1 MLILSRMNFIMFRDN
16 ELLTGEDETMRQKDI
31 EKFAFLYL
39 CGQRDKD
46 ILAGKERMTFQD
58 FDRLTY
64 ITDFLELDQMN
75 LEIWNCFYPQFK
87 EQFEAVG
94 RLLEENCRNMEFREY
109 EDDIRLHNKWLT
121 EFCTAAPEKEMREYL
136 IEVIDLIHEKGRK
149 RKTGR
154 QHTP

>member
-1 MLILSRMNFIMFRDN
+1 MFRDN

-75 LEIWNCFYPQFK
+75 LEIWNSENMRMISGFTINGLQSS
-87 EQFEAVG
+87 V
-94 RLLEENCRNMEFREY
+94 RLLQ
-109 EDDIRLHNKWLT
+109 
-121 EFCTAAPEKEMREYL
+121 
-136 IEVIDLIHEKGRK
+136 RK
-149 RKTGR
+149 RCGNI
-154 QHTP
+154 